1 MVSSLNRSM
10 ILTEQVLL
18 EERVG
23 EHVVVLTLNRPQAA
37 NALNTGI
44 CAELQSVFSRVQEDP
59 DWCRAIVLT
68 GAGSR
73 VFSGG
78 GDLKERNDMT
88 DAQWDRHHARF
99 ERLFRDIMDCPVPVI
114 AALNGAAIGGGLEI
128 AMCCDIILAEPAIR
142 LALTEVTLGIMP
154 GGFGTQNLPRCV
166 STARAKEII
175 FTGAAFTSEQA
186 EAWGLVNRICE
197 SGKCRDEAV
206 ALALCIAGNAPLAVR
221 QAKLSINLGGEM
233 DRRTSTYFEVEAYG
247 RLVRSEDRRE
257 GVSAFNEK
265 RRPRFRGR

>member
-1 MVSSLNRSM
+1 M
-10 ILTEQVLL
+10 TEKVLL

-23 EHVVVLTLNRPQAA
+23 DHVVVLTLNRPQAA
-37 NALNTGI
+37 NALNTEI
-44 CAELQSVFSRVQEDP
+44 CAALQSAFSRVHDDP

-68 GAGSR
+68 GAGAR
-73 VFSGG
+73 VFSAG
-78 GDLKERNDMT
+78 GDLKERNGMSDVE
-88 DAQWDRHHARF
+88 WDRHHARF

-128 AMCCDIILAEPAIR
+128 AMCCDIILAEPSIR

-166 STARAKEII
+166 GAARAKEII
-175 FTGAAFTSEQA
+175 FTGEAFTAQQA
-186 EAWGLVNRICE
+186 AEWGLVNRVCE
-197 SGKCRDEAV
+197 TGQCRDEAL
-206 ALALCIAGNAPLAVR
+206 ALALRIADNAPLAIR
-221 QAKLSINLGGEM
+221 QAKLSINLGSEM
-233 DRRTSTYFEVEAYG
+233 DRRTSTFFEVEAYG

-265 RRPRFRGR
+265 RRPHFRGR

>member
-1 MVSSLNRSM
+1 M
-10 ILTEQVLL
+10 ILTEKVLL

-23 EHVVVLTLNRPQAA
+23 DHVVVLTLNRPQAA
-37 NALNTGI
+37 NALNTEI
-44 CAELQSVFSRVQEDP
+44 CAALHSAFSRVHDDP

-68 GAGSR
+68 GAGAR
-73 VFSGG
+73 VFSAG
-78 GDLKERNDMT
+78 GDLKERNGMS
-88 DAQWDRHHARF
+88 DAEWDRHHARF

-128 AMCCDIILAEPAIR
+128 AMCCDIILAEPSIR

-166 STARAKEII
+166 GAARAKEII
-175 FTGAAFTSEQA
+175 FTGEAFTAQQA
-186 EAWGLVNRICE
+186 AEWGLVNRVCE
-197 SGKCRDEAV
+197 TGQCRDEAL
-206 ALALCIAGNAPLAVR
+206 ALALRIADNAPLAIR

-233 DRRTSTYFEVEAYG
+233 DRRTSTFFEVEAYG

-265 RRPRFRGR
+265 RRPHFRGR